1 MDKGKKQENEFVKEE
16 YVRQICGMLN
26 KINDAGTLE
35 YLHTFIKKFVE
46 KWG

>member
-1 MDKGKKQENEFVKEE
+1 MDKGKKQNNASEKEE
-16 YVRQICGMLN
+16 YVRQICNMLN

-35 YLHTFIKKFVE
+35 YLHTFIKMFVE

>member
-1 MDKGKKQENEFVKEE
+1 MEEKEDEMLKCNEYINKIV
-16 YVRQICGMLN
+16 VILN

-35 YLHTFIKKFVE
+35 YLHTFIELFVE